1 MTMQRPDPINWKMI
15 RISEDTHAVLSEM
28 KRPQESYNKLLT
40 RLVGFYGDML
50 FDDMKGKWMPIEAN
64 VR

>member
-1 MTMQRPDPINWKMI
+1 ML
-15 RISEDTHAVLSEM
+15 RISNDMHAVLSEM

-50 FDDMKGKWMPIEAN
+50 FDDEKDEWMPIEAN